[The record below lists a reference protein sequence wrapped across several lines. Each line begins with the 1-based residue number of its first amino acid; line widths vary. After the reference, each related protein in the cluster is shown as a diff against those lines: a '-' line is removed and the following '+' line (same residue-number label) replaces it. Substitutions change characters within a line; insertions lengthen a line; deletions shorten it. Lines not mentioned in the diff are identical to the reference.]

1 MFLSRG
7 VLINKRS
14 IVEGELLIM
23 EPRKCLYP
31 HHGWSVKI
39 WGGGTEKNHLWG
51 RYGSFLEQNNGRRM
65 LLYSTQLLTNIFVYF

>member
-14 IVEGELLIM
+14 FVEGELLNM
-23 EPRKCLYP
+23 EFQKMSIPTPWMVSENL
-31 HHGWSVKI
+31 
-39 WGGGTEKNHLWG
+39 GGGNHLWG

-65 LLYSTQLLTNIFVYF
+65 LLCSTQLLTNIFVYF